1 MPEMNDYKRVCEQ
14 AARAG
19 GAVLIEWAGRFS
31 VREKGPADLVTEAD
45 LASQETIRK
54 IVLENF
60 PGHGFLAE
68 EDAFVASRDRGLRW
82 IVDPLD
88 GTTNYVHGVPGFVV
102 SIALVQ
108 DDRILVGVVF
118 DPSRN
123 ECYRAAAGEG
133 AFLDGRRLR
142 VSSVERLSQALVGES
157 FPPGMKR
164 DDPKIKQS
172 VEVLVRCQGT
182 RRTGS
187 TALNLCYVAAGRFD
201 AYWTLSTHP
210 WDVAAGALIV
220 QEAGGLVWDLDGGPL
235 DLNRPRPLAVST
247 EALGRELGDLLRQT
261 MD

>member
-1 MPEMNDYKRVCEQ
+1 MSEMNDYKRVCEQ

-19 GAVLIEWAGRFS
+19 GAVLIDWVGRFA
-31 VREKGPADLVTEAD
+31 VREKRRADLVTEAD
-45 LASQETIRK
+45 LASQEVIRK
-54 IVLENF
+54 TVLETF

-102 SIALVQ
+102 SIALAQ
-108 DDRILVGVVF
+108 EDRILVGAVF

-123 ECYRAAAGEG
+123 ECYLAAAGEG
-133 AFLDGRRLR
+133 AFLDGRRLH
-142 VSSVERLSQALVGES
+142 VSSVDCLSQALVGES
-157 FPPGMKR
+157 FPPGIQR
-164 DDPKIKQS
+164 DDPVIERS
-172 VEVLVRCQGT
+172 IEVLVRCQGT

-210 WDVAAGALIV
+210 WDVAAGVLIV
-220 QEAGGLVWDLDGGPL
+220 EEAGGLVSDLDGGPL

-247 EALGRELGDLLRQT
+247 AALGRELRDLLR
-261 MD
+261 

>member
-1 MPEMNDYKRVCEQ
+1 MSEMSDYKRVCEQ

-19 GAVLIEWAGRFS
+19 GAVLLDWAGRFA
-31 VREKGPADLVTEAD
+31 VREKGPANLVTEAD
-45 LASQETIRK
+45 LASQEIIRK
-54 IVLENF
+54 TVLGAF
-60 PGHGFLAE
+60 PEHGFLAE

-108 DDRILVGVVF
+108 EDRVLVGVIY

-123 ECYRAAAGEG
+123 ECYLAAVGEG
-133 AFLDGRRLR
+133 AFLDGRRLK
-142 VSSVERLSQALVGES
+142 VSNVESLAQALVGES
-157 FPPGMKR
+157 FPPGVKR
-164 DDPKIKQS
+164 DDPEIRQS
-172 VEVLVRCQGT
+172 IEVLVRCQGT

-210 WDVAAGALIV
+210 WDVAAGVLMV
-220 QEAGGLVWDLDGGPL
+220 QEAGGLVSDLGGGPL

-247 EALGRELGDLLRQT
+247 SALGRELGALFQQT
-261 MD
+261 LA